1 MEPTA
6 PTADRKLRGAK
17 FFLDRLKEVR
27 RHPRAEEFG
36 FYLSALLGEAR
47 SVTWGLQNDLGK
59 DHADARLAM
68 WRAARPADLG
78 FLDFMNEQRV
88 DEVHRKG
95 AAIETQGRSVQLGFA
110 IQAPDGRFIPVESP
124 FGPGTVAYGL
134 AAEHYFEIDGQPV
147 EVIAACE
154 RYITLLESIVEECK
168 RCGNG

>member
-27 RHPRAEEFG
+27 RHPRSEEFG
-36 FYLSALLGEAR
+36 FCLSAFLGEAR
-47 SVTWGLQNDLGK
+47 SVTWGLQNDLGR
-59 DHADARLAM
+59 DHVEARLAM
-68 WRAARPADLG
+68 WRAAHLTDLG
-78 FLDFMNEQRV
+78 FLDFMNERRV

-95 AAIETQGRSVQLGFA
+95 AAIETHAKSVQFGFA
-110 IQAPDGRFIPVESP
+110 IQAPDGRLIPIASP

-134 AAEHYFEIDGQPV
+134 AAEHCFEIDGQPV

-154 RYITLLESIVEECK
+154 RYIAVLEST
-168 RCGNG
+168 GF